1 MWSGNEGKRYYT
13 HIGGGCVV
21 GVYNGDVSCG
31 FDWKVILMLITMF
44 VTLLHMNSI
53 SHPTCKTGNFTRSHI
68 TCAKGWYEYYMVGP
82 FTAAG
87 FTEARSQ
94 CLMSHSV

>member
-1 MWSGNEGKRYYT
+1 MWSGNEGKLCYTHT

-31 FDWKVILMLITMF
+31 FDWKVILTLITMF

-68 TCAKGWYEYYMVGP
+68 TCAKGGMNITWWGLLQLPDSLKPAVN
-82 FTAAG
+82 
-87 FTEARSQ
+87 
-94 CLMSHSV
+94 V